1 MTVNTAQR
9 PAACGPSRRR
19 CQNGARAL
27 LLATLVAAG
36 TAHAADEKEA
46 GNVTAKATIEWLT
59 SPYERVQVGM
69 RTSDVR
75 SRAHSCSNGSSTGS
89 CTAVDTHSSTPK
101 NIGNIL
107 CMPTNITKVKI
118 EPACSALLVDGKFD
132 HCQRNA
138 FNNNGPKLCNTSSDD
153 RVPLMPACNYRTEKT
168 GEVEWKWT
176 IAQEGDVYVVGCSQR
191 GYRGYTPDPDEEEAD
206 EAIATGCLHHGRL
219 EGLALGDQPLRP
231 CRPHEAG
238 LIIPLEVAD

>member
-1 MTVNTAQR
+1 MTVNAAQR
-9 PAACGPSRRR
+9 PAASGTGRRSR
-19 CQNGARAL
+19 QSGAGAL

-36 TAHAADEKEA
+36 AAHAADEEEA
-46 GNVTAKATIEWLT
+46 ANVTAKATIEWLT

-75 SRAHSCSNGSSTGS
+75 SRARSCSNGSSTGS
-89 CTAVDTHSSTPK
+89 CTVTDTHSSTPK

-107 CMPTNITKVKI
+107 CMPTNITKVEI
-118 EPACSALLVDGKFD
+118 DPACSALLVDGKFD

-191 GYRGYTPDPDEEEAD
+191 GYRGYTPDPGDQERSES
-206 EAIATGCLHHGRL
+206 IATGCLHHGRL
-219 EGLALGDQPLRP
+219 TGLALGDQPLRP
-231 CRPHEAG
+231 CRPDEAE
-238 LIIPLEVAD
+238 LALPLEAAD